1 MSETTSLPANPQ
13 NRSSR
18 TGLTLLIIVVIAT
31 LGYVGFTRFYKPK
44 PSVSAETLDLSAEAL
59 DRRLLAT
66 EQSLTA
72 VQSERRNLQ
81 QRLDEASNRTSL
93 LRDEMLGISERAALL
108 EESVRELGVG
118 SRNAQE
124 IMRVNEAE
132 LLLSMSRERWLLS
145 GDLSGTLH
153 ALELAATAISG
164 LKGPQWLNLRQTMSQ
179 ELTAF
184 RAIES
189 DPRAIARGELDALED
204 LLPQLPKASG
214 SAPPIVSNEQG
225 IKRLLNALVQIQPTG
240 QQNLISPSERQAAQ
254 TALLLEITNARMALQ
269 MRQDEEYKR
278 SVKRIDQWLTRLY
291 VQTPA
296 LKERRERLRA
306 TTAAPLNISVPL
318 AGSSL
323 LELQRLKQESSP

>member
-1 MSETTSLPANPQ
+1 MV
-13 NRSSR
+13 
-18 TGLTLLIIVVIAT
+18 LLIIVIIAA
-31 LGYVGFTRFYKPK
+31 LGYVGLTRFYKPK
-44 PSVSAETLDLSAEAL
+44 PAVTGETLDLSAEAL

-66 EQSLTA
+66 EQTLTA
-72 VQSERRNLQ
+72 IQSERRNLQ
-81 QRLDEASNRTSL
+81 QRLDESSNRTSL
-93 LRDEMLGISERAALL
+93 LRDEMLGISERAALI
-108 EESVRELGVG
+108 EDSVRELGVG
-118 SRNAQE
+118 GRNAQE

-132 LLLSMSRERWLLS
+132 LLLGMSRERWLLS

-153 ALELAATAISG
+153 ALELAATAVSG

-179 ELTAF
+179 ELAAF

-306 TTAAPLNISVPL
+306 TAAAPLGISVPL

-323 LELQRLKQESSP
+323 LELQRLKQETSP

>member
-1 MSETTSLPANPQ
+1 
-13 NRSSR
+13 
-18 TGLTLLIIVVIAT
+18 
-31 LGYVGFTRFYKPK
+31 
-44 PSVSAETLDLSAEAL
+44 
-59 DRRLLAT
+59 
-66 EQSLTA
+66 
-72 VQSERRNLQ
+72 
-81 QRLDEASNRTSL
+81 
-93 LRDEMLGISERAALL
+93 
-108 EESVRELGVG
+108 
-118 SRNAQE
+118 
-124 IMRVNEAE
+124 
-132 LLLSMSRERWLLS
+132 
-145 GDLSGTLH
+145 
-153 ALELAATAISG
+153 

-179 ELTAF
+179 ELAAF

>member
-1 MSETTSLPANPQ
+1 MSETTPLPATPQ

-18 TGLTLLIIVVIAT
+18 TGMMLLIIVIIAA
-31 LGYVGFTRFYKPK
+31 LGYVGITRFYKPK

-66 EQSLTA
+66 EQTLTA

-153 ALELAATAISG
+153 ALELAATAVSG

-179 ELTAF
+179 ELAAF

-214 SAPPIVSNEQG
+214 SAPPIVSNDQG

-278 SVKRIDQWLTRLY
+278 SVKRIDLWLTRLY

-306 TTAAPLNISVPL
+306 TAAGPLGISVPL

-323 LELQRLKQESSP
+323 LELQRLKQETSP

>member
-1 MSETTSLPANPQ
+1 MSETTPLPPNAP

-18 TGLTLLIIVVIAT
+18 TGMTLLIIVVIAA
-31 LGYVGFTRFYKPK
+31 LGYIGLTRFYKPK
-44 PSVSAETLDLSAEAL
+44 AVVTGETLDLSAEAL

-66 EQSLTA
+66 EQTLAA

-81 QRLDEASNRTSL
+81 QRLDESSNRTSL
-93 LRDEMLGISERAALL
+93 LRDEMLGISERAALI
-108 EESVRELGVG
+108 EESVRELGIG
-118 SRNAQE
+118 GRNAQE

-132 LLLSMSRERWLLS
+132 LLLGMSRERWLLS

-153 ALELAATAISG
+153 ALELAASTISG
-164 LKGPQWLNLRQTMSQ
+164 LKGPQWLNLRQTMAQ
-179 ELTAF
+179 ELAAF
-184 RAIES
+184 RAVES

-204 LLPQLPKASG
+204 LLPQLPKAND
-214 SAPPIVSNEQG
+214 SAPAVVSNEQG
-225 IKRLLNALVQIQPTG
+225 FKRLLNALVQIQPTG
-240 QQNLISPSERQAAQ
+240 QQNLISPSERQAAK

-306 TTAAPLNISVPL
+306 TATAPLGISVPL

-323 LELQRLKQESSP
+323 LELQRLKQENAP